1 MGVRKYICV
10 YLVCVSNVYV
20 FALQAKMNLSF
31 KHVIFIP
38 VYVCTFRLVLVLAS
52 ALLYFTAL
60 LCSWG

>member
-1 MGVRKYICV
+1 MFI
-10 YLVCVSNVYV
+10 LCVSNVNV

-52 ALLYFTAL
+52 ALLYYTAL